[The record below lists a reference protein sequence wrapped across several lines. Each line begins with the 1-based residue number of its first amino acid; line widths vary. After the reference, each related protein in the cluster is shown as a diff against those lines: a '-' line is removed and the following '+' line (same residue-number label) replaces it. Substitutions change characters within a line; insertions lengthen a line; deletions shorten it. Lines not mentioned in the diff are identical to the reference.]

1 MHVRVRQLDAMKTR
15 VALFVACGGPFG
27 AGPVAAWLDTFEFS
41 LMTEETQEKLLAP
54 RSQLASLKSDL
65 VRTGTRESGLHFT
78 ELQKPVQH
86 PRPALHPTVAE

>member
-15 VALFVACGGPFG
+15 AALLVAWGGPFG
-27 AGPVAAWLDTFEFS
+27 AGPVAAWLDTEFS
-41 LMTEETQEKLLAP
+41 LMPEETQEKLLAP
-54 RSQLASLKSDL
+54 QSQLASLKSDL

-78 ELQKPVQH
+78 ELQKPLQH